1 MTISPIPGLLFVY
14 DQPPHSIYVLPFVI
28 SAAALCYFIGLIV
41 FNLWFHPLARFPGPL
56 LARSTLLWRMR
67 MTLKGRIHRSIEAGH
82 QKYGPVLRVAP
93 NELSFASVSS
103 WKSIYGHRPG
113 GMIPTKSEFYD
124 MYGSGFNSLC
134 IGSERDPEKH
144 RQMKSFLSAAFSTKA
159 LLEQEPLVSQT
170 VDAFITRLGNDGGSE
185 TKGLDMTK
193 WTEMVAFDILG
204 EMAFGQSF
212 ECIIRGEPHYW
223 QEMILKHLYFI
234 TVADNLRRLPFAL
247 TLARFLAPVLT
258 AVRNKHS
265 QFTRDK
271 VAERMTNKNLRKD
284 FMSNLISKVES
295 GEVDREEMT
304 AHASTLIIAGGETVA
319 TFLAATVYYLLKTP
333 EVYKAMREEIRNRFP
348 TYESINATSAQQ
360 LPYLQAV
367 INEGLRIYPPGS
379 QGFPRLSPGL
389 AIDGEWIPEG
399 TEIYTSAWTVTH
411 NPQMFKDPMKF
422 DPNRWLNEKST
433 DIKESSQPFSLGPRG
448 CLGRNFALMELNLIL
463 SKLCWKYDMELMDQ
477 SLDWEGQSKVHVMWD
492 KPALTVRFHS
502 VDGSTLKA

>member
-1 MTISPIPGLLFVY
+1 
-14 DQPPHSIYVLPFVI
+14 
-28 SAAALCYFIGLIV
+28 
-41 FNLWFHPLARFPGPL
+41 
-56 LARSTLLWRMR
+56 
-67 MTLKGRIHRSIEAGH
+67 
-82 QKYGPVLRVAP
+82 
-93 NELSFASVSS
+93 
-103 WKSIYGHRPG
+103 
-113 GMIPTKSEFYD
+113 MIPTKSEFYD

-399 TEIYTSAWTVTH
+399 
-411 NPQMFKDPMKF
+411 
-422 DPNRWLNEKST
+422 
-433 DIKESSQPFSLGPRG
+433 
-448 CLGRNFALMELNLIL
+448 
-463 SKLCWKYDMELMDQ
+463 
-477 SLDWEGQSKVHVMWD
+477 
-492 KPALTVRFHS
+492 VR
-502 VDGSTLKA
+502 VY